1 MSPRPLLLI
10 GAGGLAREVLAAT
23 RARPTDWAV
32 IGMLDDD
39 PARHG
44 TLIDGVPVLG
54 GSGLVHEYPD
64 VSALACVAS
73 PHRPEGRAGVVR
85 RLGLPPRRWAT
96 VVHPAASV
104 AEGVTLGEGT
114 VLLAGTVITAPQLV
128 GAHVVAMPQV
138 LLTHNDAVGDFVTLA
153 GRVALAGGVTVG
165 TAAYLGAG
173 ALVREGLRIGAAA
186 VVGMGSVVL
195 DDVPDRQIWAGVPAR
210 LIRTR
215 PIQAGPIGTAPIDA
229 ARTDV
234 ARTGAGTQ
242 EES

>member
-23 RARPTDWAV
+23 RARPTDWVV

-44 TLIDGVPVLG
+44 ALVDGITVCG
-54 GSGLVHEYPD
+54 GSVLVHEYPD
-64 VSALACVAS
+64 AAVLACVAS
-73 PHRPEGRAGVVR
+73 PHRPEGRAALVH
-85 RLGLPPRRWAT
+85 RLDLPPHRWAT
-96 VVHPAASV
+96 IVHPAASV
-104 AEGVTLGEGT
+104 AEGVRLGEGT
-114 VLLAGTVITAPQLV
+114 VLLAGTVITAPQRL

-138 LLTHNDAVGDFVTLA
+138 LLTHDDAVGDFVTLA
-153 GRVALAGGVTVG
+153 GRVALAGGVTVS

-195 DDVPDRQIWAGVPAR
+195 DDVPDHQIWAGVPAR
-210 LIRTR
+210 RVRPTR
-215 PIQAGPIGTAPIDA
+215 
-229 ARTDV
+229 V
-234 ARTGAGTQ
+234 GANPQ
-242 EES
+242 EEL